1 MKKILYH
8 SAFAFLAAF
17 LLGACSPE
25 DFSGANGEL
34 PNIADYADN
43 FNISVDQ
50 DINTANFSFNSTEG
64 ITPVWVIDG
73 AYSSDYTLSKYYRK
87 KGTYDVECFV
97 KNRNGISKESV
108 RKLFSIEK
116 TKMNGFGGFVED
128 SEFNMFK
135 GLALPNNPGNNDD
148 PSHNPAFWYAP
159 GWNMIA
165 APDCSLQKGCY
176 TVKLPQATTDRW
188 QAQMAL
194 LDLGISTS
202 ADKHYDFSC
211 IITSSKGHNAVKVKL
226 CDSGAGGDDI
236 ILFDSKDV
244 NTGLE
249 AGEPKCIFGSDL
261 EGKDIQNLK
270 VVFDF
275 GGNQADDEI
284 MIESLVLK
292 DHANDDGTVVPVEL
306 KVPFDYNTA
315 GNLWKDVDENK
326 SFANTNWFGDAG
338 WAPIE
343 CTPVVKHEGNK
354 HSIVIP
360 VETPAEQWH
369 AQWALTEVPVAIKM
383 GQKVDFSCKVK
394 TSAPLPLATFKLCD
408 TGNDDSF
415 LFADMYTDIQGEYV
429 VRYDDAVIKG
439 KNPGDMAK
447 IKLVMDFAGAPKDA
461 EITVSDI
468 VLIVK

>member
-1 MKKILYH
+1 MVTIMKKILYH

-64 ITPVWVIDG
+64 ITPIWVIDG

-108 RKLFSIEK
+108 KKQFTVEK
-116 TKMNGFGGFVED
+116 TKMNGFAGFVED
-128 SEFNMFK
+128 SEFNLFK
-135 GLALPNNPGNNDD
+135 RITFPEK
-148 PSHNPAFWYAP
+148 PSVGYYAP
-159 GWNMIA
+159 GWTQIA
-165 APDCSLQKGCY
+165 DPVCSYSKGCY
-176 TVKLPQATTDRW
+176 TLKLPKATTERW
-188 QAQMAL
+188 QAQVPFKN
-194 LDLGISTS
+194 LGISTS

-315 GNLWKDVDENK
+315 GNLWKDVDENQ
-326 SFANTNWFGDAG
+326 SFVNTNWFGDAG

>member
-1 MKKILYH
+1 MKKIFRNMAYAL
-8 SAFAFLAAF
+8 LGG
-17 LLGACSPE
+17 LMLGACSAE
-25 DFSGANGEL
+25 EFSGANGEL
-34 PNIADYADN
+34 PDIVDYADK
-43 FNISVDQ
+43 FNVAVDQ
-50 DINTANFSFNSTEG
+50 ETNTAKFSFEG
-64 ITPVWVIDG
+64 ASGVTPVWVIDG
-73 AYSSDYTLSKYYRK
+73 AYSSEFNLSKYYRK

-116 TKMNGFGGFVED
+116 TKMNGFAGFVED
-128 SEFNMFK
+128 SEFNLFK
-135 GLALPNNPGNNDD
+135 KIAFPEK
-148 PSHNPAFWYAP
+148 PSAGYYAP
-159 GWNMIA
+159 GWSQIA
-165 APDCSLQKGCY
+165 DPVCSYSKGCY
-176 TVKLPQATTDRW
+176 TLKLPEATTERW
-188 QAQMAL
+188 QAQVPFTN
-194 LDLGISTS
+194 LGISTS

-211 IITSSKGHNAVKVKL
+211 IITSAKGHNAVKVKL

-315 GNLWKDVDENK
+315 GNLWKDVDENQ
-326 SFANTNWFGDAG
+326 SFVNTNWFGDAG

-343 CTPVVKHEGNK
+343 CTPDVKHEGNR

-439 KNPGDMAK
+439 NNPGDMDK

>member
-1 MKKILYH
+1 MAY
-8 SAFAFLAAF
+8 A
-17 LLGACSPE
+17 LLGGLMLSACSAE
-25 DFSGANGEL
+25 EFSGANGEL
-34 PNIADYADN
+34 PNVADFADN
-43 FNISVDQ
+43 FKIDVDQ
-50 DINTANFSFNSTEG
+50 ETNTANFTFDSKAG

-73 AYSSDYTLSKYYRK
+73 AYSSAFNLSKYYRK
-87 KGTYDVECFV
+87 KGTYNVECFV

-108 RKLFSIEK
+108 QKQFSVEK

-194 LDLGISTS
+194 LNLGISTS

-211 IITSSKGHNAVKVKL
+211 IITSAKGHNAVKVKL

-249 AGEPKCIFGSDL
+249 AGEPKCIYGSDL
-261 EGKDIQNLK
+261 EGKDINNLK
-270 VVFDF
+270 IVFDF
-275 GGNQADDEI
+275 GGNAADDEI

-315 GNLWKDVDENK
+315 GNLWKDIDANK
-326 SFANTNWFGDAG
+326 SFTEETWYGDAS
-338 WAPIE
+338 WAQIDV
-343 CTPVVKHEGNK
+343 TPVIKHEGSK
-354 HSIVIP
+354 HIIIVP
-360 VETPAEQWH
+360 CETPAVLWH
-369 AQWALTEVPVAIKM
+369 AQWKMLGIPVSAKADSKI
-383 GQKVDFSCKVK
+383 DFSCKVT
-394 TSAPLPLATFKLCD
+394 TSAPLPMMTLKLCD
-408 TGNDDSF
+408 DANDGN
-415 LFADMYTDIQGEYV
+415 LFFQESTDVKGEYV
-429 VRYDDAVIKG
+429 FRYENQPNSTKEADG
-439 KNPGDMAK
+439 GPQDMSK
-447 IKLVMDFAGAPKDA
+447 MKLVIDLAGAPKDA

>member
-1 MKKILYH
+1 MKKMFRNMAY
-8 SAFAFLAAF
+8 A
-17 LLGACSPE
+17 LLGGLMLSACSAE
-25 DFSGANGEL
+25 EFSGANGEL
-34 PNIADYADN
+34 PNVADFADN
-43 FNISVDQ
+43 FKIDVDQ
-50 DINTANFSFNSTEG
+50 ETNTANFTFDSKAG

-73 AYSSDYTLSKYYRK
+73 AYSSAFNLSKYYRK

-165 APDCSLQKGCY
+165 APNCSLQKGCY

-194 LDLGISTS
+194 LNLGISTS

-211 IITSSKGHNAVKVKL
+211 IITSAKGHNAVKVKL

-292 DHANDDGTVVPVEL
+292 DLVPARKQRLFFGLILPFFSKNSLVRRSRSSSVNRSELAAMAPIMTMLAPFGFSCSAAISVMGTL
-306 KVPFDYNTA
+306 TTLMSSRYSRSCTSANTA
-315 GNLWKDVDENK
+315 
-326 SFANTNWFGDAG
+326 T
-338 WAPIE
+338 
-343 CTPVVKHEGNK
+343 
-354 HSIVIP
+354 
-360 VETPAEQWH
+360 
-369 AQWALTEVPVAIKM
+369 
-383 GQKVDFSCKVK
+383 
-394 TSAPLPLATFKLCD
+394 TSRSSRSP
-408 TGNDDSF
+408 
-415 LFADMYTDIQGEYV
+415 
-429 VRYDDAVIKG
+429 
-439 KNPGDMAK
+439 
-447 IKLVMDFAGAPKDA
+447 
-461 EITVSDI
+461 
-468 VLIVK
+468 